1 MSDFETMKKK
11 MIEENEK
18 NFGEEIRENY
28 GDDVYET
35 SNNILAGLT
44 EEQWRRSEM
53 LRIKAE
59 DLLQE
64 LTPGGDS
71 TGERAMEMAKLH
83 GQWASCFWEN
93 GEYSPQAHLAI
104 AQMYVDDDRFRSYY
118 EGIVKG
124 GARFL
129 YDAVKHYVEKLDC

>member
-59 DLLQE
+59 DLLQKHSARKRE
-64 LTPGGDS
+64 QRKIKG
-71 TGERAMEMAKLH
+71 
-83 GQWASCFWEN
+83 
-93 GEYSPQAHLAI
+93 
-104 AQMYVDDDRFRSYY
+104 VD
-118 EGIVKG
+118 V
-124 GARFL
+124 
-129 YDAVKHYVEKLDC
+129 